1 MTPRTLP
8 GQAPQITGADFDEFY
23 YRHCCGEPYARTP
36 EWLARF
42 DALAANIIARFQPAS
57 VLDAGCAIGLL
68 VETLRARGVDAEGID
83 LSAHA
88 ISQVPAPLQPFC
100 RCACDG
106 AAHAPLRSD
115 RVHRVRSS
123 MNAADGETAIAN
135 FASTPTTCSSRRRRT
150 TREPTHERAAG
161 GYQVEMFA
169 RYGLVRDLEFD
180 GGFLA
185 PWVVRFRRTG
195 DPMARVVRAYERQHW
210 DLVRKANEA
219 RAYSIEV
226 QAQWAAS
233 ERQADEARATIA
245 AAEQHAAAAEQRA
258 AAAEHSVAALA
269 AANTELRIMLGA
281 RDDTIAH
288 MQRSR
293 FWRVRDWYL
302 RARKSLKRGARAST
316 WNLEL

>member
-1 MTPRTLP
+1 MSGLPAGMLVAVTPRTLP

-42 DALAANIIARFQPAS
+42 DALAAHIIARFQPAS

-83 LSAHA
+83 LSVHA

-100 RCACDG
+100 RCASVT
-106 AAHAPLRSD
+106 APLARRYD
-115 RVHRVRSS
+115 LIVCIEVLEH
-123 MNAADGETAIAN
+123 MNAADGEIAIAN
-135 FASTPTTCSSRRRRT
+135 FCAHTDDVLFSSSPHDN
-150 TREPTHERAAG
+150 REPTHVNVQPAEYWA
-161 GYQVEMFA
+161 EIFA

-233 ERQADEARATIA
+233 ERQADEARAAI
-245 AAEQHAAAAEQRA
+245 
-258 AAAEHSVAALA
+258 AAAEHSVAALT
-269 AANTELRIMLGA
+269 AANTELRVMLGA

-288 MQRSR
+288 MQRSW
-293 FWRVRDWYL
+293 FWRVREWV
-302 RARKSLKRGARAST
+302 RRGRKVRS
-316 WNLEL
+316 